1 MRRYVVTVAGWEP
14 EIFEAASAAGARAK
28 AYRALRAATGARMTF
43 RDFLGRVSVRP
54 EQRMH

>member
-28 AYRALRAATGARMTF
+28 TFRALRAAGSGLSF
-43 RDFLGRVSVRP
+43 RDFLGRASVRP
-54 EQRMH
+54 EQRVH

>member
-28 AYRALRAATGARMTF
+28 AYRALTDAGSRISF
-43 RDFLGRVSVRP
+43 RDFLGRVGVRLD
-54 EQRMH
+54 HTVH

>member
-1 MRRYVVTVAGWEP
+1 MRRFVVTVAGWGP

-28 AYRALRAATGARMTF
+28 AYRALCAAGSGLSF

-54 EQRMH
+54 EQRVH